1 MTAERLGELFAAT
14 RAERRAAL
22 LPYLTAG
29 LPDPSRSV
37 ELFAAMADG
46 GADGFEVGL
55 PYSDPLMDGPVIQHA
70 ASRALDAGT
79 SLDVG
84 LDLVARIVAE
94 TGKQALAM
102 TYVNPVLRAGPE
114 RFAARL
120 ADAGASGAIIADL
133 PFDEA
138 GPIQEALAGRGL
150 GLVMFAA
157 PTTDDAR
164 LRRLAAAGPLF
175 VYGVADLGVT
185 GERAELG
192 DRVANLARR
201 VRLVTTAPLVLGVGI
216 STPEQAAAAATLAD
230 GIIVGSALVRRVLE
244 AGSVE
249 EAAESLR
256 AAVADLRAAVG
267 LRSPDP
273 LP

>member
-1 MTAERLGELFAAT
+1 MTADRFAELFAAT

-29 LPDPSRSV
+29 LPDPGRSV
-37 ELFAAMADG
+37 ELFTAMADG
-46 GADGFEVGL
+46 GADGFEVGI
-55 PYSDPLMDGPVIQHA
+55 PYSDPLMDGPVIQQA
-70 ASRALDAGT
+70 ATRALAAGT

-84 LDLVARIVAE
+84 LDLVGRIVEA
-94 TGKQALAM
+94 TGKPAVAM
-102 TYVNPVLRAGPE
+102 TYVNPVLRAGAE
-114 RFAARL
+114 TFAARL
-120 ADAGASGAIIADL
+120 ADTGASGAIIADL

-138 GPIQEALAGRGL
+138 GPIHEALAERGL

-185 GERAELG
+185 GERERVG
-192 DRVANLARR
+192 DHVADLARR

-216 STPEQAAAAATLAD
+216 STPDQAAAVAPLAD
-230 GIIVGSALVRRVLE
+230 GVIVGSALVRRVLE
-244 AGSVE
+244 SASVE
-249 EAAESLR
+249 AAAESLR
-256 AAVADLRAAVG
+256 AAVRDLRAALESG
-267 LRSPDP
+267 DP
-273 LP
+273 LS

>member
-1 MTAERLGELFAAT
+1 MTAERLGELFATT

-29 LPDPSRSV
+29 LPDPSRSL
-37 ELFAAMADG
+37 EMFAAMAEG
-46 GADGFEVGL
+46 GADGFEIGI
-55 PYSDPLMDGPVIQHA
+55 PYSDPLMDGPVIQQA
-70 ASRALDAGT
+70 ASRALAAGT

-84 LDLVARIVAE
+84 LDLVGHIVAA
-94 TGKQALAM
+94 TGKPALAM
-102 TYVNPVLRAGPE
+102 TYVNPVLRIGAA

-138 GPIQEALAGRGL
+138 EPIRDELAEREL

-164 LRRLAAAGPLF
+164 LRRLAAARPLF

-185 GERAELG
+185 GERAQVG
-192 DRVANLARR
+192 GHVADLARR

-216 STPEQAAAAATLAD
+216 STPEQAAALGPLAD
-230 GIIVGSALVRRVLE
+230 GIIVGSALVRRVME
-244 AGSVE
+244 AASVD

-256 AAVADLRAAVG
+256 AAVADLRSALGA
-267 LRSPDP
+267 
-273 LP
+273 